1 MNILGICKRDGR
13 DRSYIF
19 HRHPKFGHHSFTR
32 KPEENKQTTMTS
44 GEYHRKTSV
53 LVTSS
58 VIILIVLAGVTE
70 ADECSLTPVI
80 HVLQYPGCVPKPIP
94 SFACMG
100 KCTSYVQVW
109 QLFSISFIITFV
121 MDRLRGASVYLTRYG
136 ALIAGTEMSFTR
148 IVHSLNDGSKV
159 IRAQQQCQTF

>member
-1 MNILGICKRDGR
+1 
-13 DRSYIF
+13 
-19 HRHPKFGHHSFTR
+19 
-32 KPEENKQTTMTS
+32 MTS

-58 VIILIVLAGVTE
+58 VIILLVLAGVTE
-70 ADECSLTPVI
+70 ADDCSLTPVI

-109 QLFSISFIITFV
+109 QLFF
-121 MDRLRGASVYLTRYG
+121 YLLYYYYYICDG
-136 ALIAGTEMSFTR
+136 SSAGGFCVPVPLWSADCRTEMSFTR

-159 IRAQQQCQTF
+159 IRALQQCQTF

>member
-1 MNILGICKRDGR
+1 
-13 DRSYIF
+13 
-19 HRHPKFGHHSFTR
+19 
-32 KPEENKQTTMTS
+32 MTS

-58 VIILIVLAGVTE
+58 VIILLVLAGVSE
-70 ADECSLTPVI
+70 ADDCSLTPVI

-109 QLFSISFIITFV
+109 QLFSIFYIITFV
-121 MDRLRGASVYLTRYG
+121 MDRLRGASVYLSRYG
-136 ALIAGTEMSFTR
+136 ALIAGLR
-148 IVHSLNDGSKV
+148 
-159 IRAQQQCQTF
+159 